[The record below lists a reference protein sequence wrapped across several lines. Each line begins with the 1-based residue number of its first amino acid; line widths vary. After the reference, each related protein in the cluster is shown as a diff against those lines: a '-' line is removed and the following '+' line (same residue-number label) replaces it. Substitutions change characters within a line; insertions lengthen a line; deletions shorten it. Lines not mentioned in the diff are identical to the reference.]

1 MKFAK
6 LLPEEGWTP
15 IVVTPSNPDHPVT
28 DASLSQE
35 VDDVE
40 TWRFPIW
47 EPSRT
52 LRAWGVGG
60 QMRLGAERRG
70 QGSWSSRLAKW
81 VRGNL
86 FVPDARV
93 TWVKPTTK
101 ALVRKLREQPVDL
114 VITTGPPHS
123 MHLVGLDLKRALGVP
138 WIADLRDPWSDMDYL
153 DTFAISQKVRARIRA
168 MEQEVVQHADQV
180 LVTSPGAL
188 DTLQPTGGKGVVLT
202 NGWDQEDFAE
212 GPKTDRIESSTKALG
227 HFGALY
233 GARNA
238 PALWRALGDVSGQ
251 WTLRLGGQV
260 ADEVREDLARAGAG
274 VQFLGDMPHRES
286 VQAMR
291 QCDALL
297 VIHNNSDSAKR
308 STPGKMFECL
318 ASGLPVLVVGPGDSD
333 LAALCEAW
341 RFAFVAH
348 GDPNLQAKA
357 SQFLADL
364 PAEGARPELVTA
376 FERRALTA
384 QLARL
389 MDGCVKH

>member
-6 LLPEEGWTP
+6 LLPDEGWTP
-15 IVVTPSNPDHPVT
+15 LVATPSNPDHPVT
-28 DASLSQE
+28 DASLKPE
-35 VDDVE
+35 VADVE

-60 QMRLGAERRG
+60 QGRLGAERRG
-70 QGSWSSRLAKW
+70 QGSLLSRMAKW
-81 VRGNL
+81 VRGNM

-101 ALVRKLREQPVDL
+101 ALVRKLKEQPVDL
-114 VITTGPPHS
+114 VVTTGPPHS
-123 MHLVGLDLKRALGVP
+123 MHLVGLGLKRALGVP

-153 DTFAISQKVRARIRA
+153 DTFAVSPKVRARIRD
-168 MEQEVVQHADQV
+168 MEQEVVQAADQV

-188 DTLQPTGGKGVVLT
+188 DTLQPKGNKGVVLT
-202 NGWDQEDFAE
+202 NGWDREDFDE
-212 GPKTDRIESSTKALG
+212 KPPKGESDTKALG

-233 GARNA
+233 GARDT
-238 PALWRALGDVSGQ
+238 PALWRALGDVRGQ

-260 ADEVREDLARAGAG
+260 ADEVREGLIQSDAE
-274 VQFLGDMPHRES
+274 VQLLGDMPHRES

-297 VIHNNSDSAKR
+297 VIHNDSDSAKR

-333 LAALCEAW
+333 LAAICEAW
-341 RFAFVAH
+341 GFAFVAH
-348 GDPNLQAKA
+348 GDPDIQAKA
-357 SQFLADL
+357 MQFLADL
-364 PAEGARPELVTA
+364 PKATARPDLVATY
-376 FERRALTA
+376 ERRALTA

-389 MDGCVKH
+389 MDECVKR